1 MSRPFMS
8 SLLRLGTVGLLALP
22 VSAHAQSAA
31 FAALVDARKSLE
43 AGSYREAEAKYA
55 GVLRGPWQLDNQLR
69 AAALFGRAFAAQQRL
84 VNGDTIGAP
93 IIADSLLNAYR
104 EAAELNPKALGD
116 AATDNIAVVLASVGR
131 RTEAATAYLDLGRQK
146 NGSRY
151 YVNAG
156 REFDAA
162 NDTSA
167 ALAAYRQSLSISPR
181 DAEARRALLELLAR
195 SRPPRELLDA
205 VAQFPDTA
213 AARDVSN
220 ALLAML
226 TRREPLATTAE
237 ATEATVQLARV
248 WTRMRMGTAYFDAA
262 LRDGM
267 ALAAQRDDNVA
278 RGIQSMIEA
287 YSLPKNSV
295 FIESENARWWHA
307 DDGAPNGRAAAWSS
321 LLRSLGDWHN
331 QQGALEIARSYYEA
345 AIGLRARLLNM
356 PSIDRSALLP
366 LALIYAQ
373 GKDAKSTSDLYTGLR
388 EFTEIIFSAKNA
400 AYRAADLVQ
409 IREFHTTLGALYSV
423 RGEWSG
429 TDAQNARF
437 QLEHMRE
444 ASRALAQRTNKPV
457 IDPPELLESLAIY
470 YKLNGRPDSAARVRA
485 QVVSHYERLNLPN
498 EATAAKTRIDTTTKL
513 RSTMRSTV
521 TPNVVRPAPTP
532 NALRSTTRPPTTQPP
547 AQKPATATTSIR
559 GETNPRTI
567 VKPDS
572 AARRDSVTR
581 KP

>member
-1 MSRPFMS
+1 VAPITA
-8 SLLRLGTVGLLALP
+8 G
-22 VSAHAQSAA
+22 AQSAA
-31 FAALVDARKSLE
+31 VVALVDARKSLE
-43 AGSYREAEAKYA
+43 AGSYREAETKYA
-55 GVLRGPWQLDNQLR
+55 SVLRGPWQLDNQLR

-84 VNGDTIGAP
+84 VNGDTVGAP
-93 IIADSLLNAYR
+93 VIADSLLNAYR
-104 EAAELNPKALGD
+104 QAAELNPKALGD
-116 AATDNIAVVLASVGR
+116 AASDNIAVVLAALGR
-131 RTEAATAYLDLGRQK
+131 RGEAAATYLDLGRQK
-146 NGSRY
+146 NGSKY
-151 YVNAG
+151 YVAAG

-162 NDTSA
+162 NDTNA
-167 ALAAYRQSLSISPR
+167 ALTAYRQSLAINPQ

-195 SRPPRELLDA
+195 ARPARELLDA
-205 VAQFPDTA
+205 TAQFSDTA
-213 AARDVSN
+213 TARDVST
-220 ALLAML
+220 ALVAML
-226 TRREPLATTAE
+226 VREPPVTTAE

-262 LRDGM
+262 IRDGLT
-267 ALAAQRDDNVA
+267 LAAQRNDNVA

-295 FIESENARWWHA
+295 FTESENARWWRT
-307 DDGAPNGRAAAWSS
+307 DEGAPNGRAAAWSS

-345 AIGLRARLLNM
+345 AIGLRTRSLNS

-366 LALIYAQ
+366 LVLIYAQ
-373 GKDAKSTSDLYTGLR
+373 REDVKGTSDLYSGMR

-409 IREFHTTLGALYSV
+409 IREFHTTLGAFYSV
-423 RGEWSG
+423 RGQWNG
-429 TDAQNARF
+429 NDAQNARF

-457 IDPPELLESLAIY
+457 NDPPELLESLAIY
-470 YKLNGRPDSAARVRA
+470 YKLNGRADSAARVRA
-485 QVVSHYERLNLPN
+485 QVVRQYESLNLPN

-521 TPNVVRPAPTP
+521 TPNVGRPA
-532 NALRSTTRPPTTQPP
+532 
-547 AQKPATATTSIR
+547 
-559 GETNPRTI
+559 
-567 VKPDS
+567 KPDS
-572 AARRDSVTR
+572 SVRRDSLTR